1 MYGTNDVH
9 AGLYVPRKEIDF
21 MSKKISAVIVAAGAS
36 SRMGCEKSKLL
47 LNILGKTVI
56 RLSLEAL
63 NHSEVISEIILVV
76 REQDKKVME
85 TEASGIEKVSAV
97 IAGGETRQ
105 ASVYNG
111 VMAAAGDYIAVHD
124 GARPLVTEQ
133 EIADVCRDALL
144 YGAATLACVP
154 KDTVKTAGEDGFA
167 ERTPPRDS
175 LRLIATPQV
184 FEKGMYLR
192 ALHQAGGAEFT
203 DDCQLIENSGGRVYL
218 TPGEY
223 TNIKITTPEDI
234 GVAQEI
240 LKRIGK

>member
-1 MYGTNDVH
+1 MGQRPDWMKADYI
-9 AGLYVPRKEIDF
+9 PRKEICF
-21 MSKKISAVIVAAGAS
+21 MDKKISAVIVAAGAS
-36 SRMGCEKSKLL
+36 SRMGCGKSKLL
-47 LNILGKTVI
+47 LHILGKTVI

-63 NHSEVISEIILVV
+63 NRSDFISEIILVV
-76 REQDKKVME
+76 RDDDKKRME
-85 TEASGIEKVSAV
+85 AEASGIKKVTAV

-111 VMAAAGDYIAVHD
+111 VMAASGDYIAIHD

-133 EIADVCRDALL
+133 EIAHVCRDAML

-154 KDTVKTAGEDGFA
+154 KDTVKTADKDGFVSS
-167 ERTPPRDS
+167 TPPRDS

-184 FEKGMYLR
+184 FEKSMYLR
-192 ALHQAGGAEFT
+192 AYQISGAEFT
-203 DDCQLIENSGGRVYL
+203 DDCQLIENTGGRVYL

-223 TNIKITTPEDI
+223 TNIKITTPEDM